1 MKELEKRKLF
11 MMINSYG
18 PKIKKYPVKFS
29 IRRGLSR
36 NKKEKFGKS
45 I

>member
-1 MKELEKRKLF
+1 MKDLEKIKLF

-29 IRRGLSR
+29 IRSGLSR
-36 NKKEKFGKS
+36 NKKKTFGKS